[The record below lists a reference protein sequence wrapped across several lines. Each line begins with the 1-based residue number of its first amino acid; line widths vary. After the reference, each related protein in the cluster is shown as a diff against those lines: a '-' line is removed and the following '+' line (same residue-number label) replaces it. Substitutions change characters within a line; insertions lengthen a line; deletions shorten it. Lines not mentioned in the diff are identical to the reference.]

1 MKVWLPTI
9 KAGSGSDVFVRRLA
23 AALNSQGIET
33 EITWFNQLYEFAP
46 FLLRN
51 ASPPSGTNII
61 LANSWNGFAFKRTG
75 IPLVVVELHCVLD
88 PGFRPYKSL
97 SQHLYHTLLIRQFE
111 AASFRK
117 AAHVVAISEYTAGSL
132 KQVFGLLDVSVIPL
146 WVPID
151 KFVPAQAVTSRPD
164 QPFRLLFVGNL
175 LRRKGADLLV
185 PIMERLGNGFQLRF
199 TTGLRSVARDKYPE
213 NMLPLGHLS
222 EAELISE
229 YQNCDALIFPSR
241 FEGFGYAVLEAMACG
256 KPVIT
261 SANTSL
267 IELVTDGENG
277 ILCPTDGID
286 CFVAAC
292 QILEKNLSRCKKMG
306 DLGLRKARA
315 EFTEEY
321 NASRYAAMLEAVL
334 AGRV

>member
-9 KAGSGSDVFVRRLA
+9 KAGSGSDVFVKRLA
-23 AALNSQGIET
+23 AALNRQGLET
-33 EITWFNQLYEFAP
+33 EITWFDQRYEFAP

-51 ASPPSGTNII
+51 ISPPAGTDII
-61 LANSWNGFAFKRTG
+61 IANSWNGFAFKRPG
-75 IPLVVVELHCVLD
+75 IPLVIVELHCVLD
-88 PGFRPYKSL
+88 PGFRPYKSR
-97 SQHLYHTLLIRQFE
+97 SQHLYHTLLIKQFE
-111 AASFRK
+111 TASFRK

-132 KQVFGLLDVSVIPL
+132 KQVFGLPDVSVIPL

-151 KFVPAQAVTSRPD
+151 KFVPAQTVASRPD

-185 PIMERLGNGFQLRF
+185 PIMEQLGNGFQLRL
-199 TTGLRSVARDKYPE
+199 TTGLRSVARDKYPD

-222 EAELISE
+222 EAELIRE
-229 YQNCDALIFPSR
+229 YQNCDALLFPSR

-256 KPVIT
+256 KPAIT

-267 IELVTDGENG
+267 TELVTDGENG
-277 ILCPTDGID
+277 ILCPTDSVD

-292 QILEKNLSRCKKMG
+292 QALAENRSRCQKMG

-334 AGRV
+334 AGRI